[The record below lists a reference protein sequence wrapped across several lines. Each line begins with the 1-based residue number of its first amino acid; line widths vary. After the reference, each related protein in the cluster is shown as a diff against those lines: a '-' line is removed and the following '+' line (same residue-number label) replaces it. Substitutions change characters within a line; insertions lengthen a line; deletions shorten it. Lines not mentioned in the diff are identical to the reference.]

1 MKKYLTFA
9 SIAFIASL
17 LVSCGGNGY
26 PKLEKKAAKK
36 ECSCYKATAEYSI
49 KMQNYIQKNGHLAG
63 EPEYQAVV
71 DRMTTK
77 LGNLIQE
84 AEVVCLEGWTRKLD
98 ESFDPDIKN
107 AAMKSIC
114 PEIYYHINGE
124 SEFSHSAPEIREDEE
139 GSSSSSSS
147 FDRSNSN
154 GDEDISWDRTRTEER
169 SAAKSPNR
177 GAEKGDDRSETKMAM
192 PKAEEPRA
200 ADYGWRDEASTA
212 EAPADN
218 YGWADED
225 ASDYGGWDAPAKDDS
240 SDDYE
245 YDWK

>member
-49 KMQNYIQKNGHLAG
+49 KMQNYIQKNSHLAG

-71 DRMTTK
+71 DRMTTE
-77 LGNLIQE
+77 LGNLSQE

-147 FDRSNSN
+147 FGSPKTNE
-154 GDEDISWDRTRTEER
+154 DETTSWDRSGTEER
-169 SAAKSPNR
+169 SATKSPER
-177 GAEKGDDRSETKMAM
+177 DTRSERKIAM
-192 PKAEEPRA
+192 PKAEDPRA
-200 ADYGWRDEASTA
+200 ADYGWGDDASTA
-212 EAPADN
+212 EAPADD

-225 ASDYGGWDAPAKDDS
+225 ASDY
-240 SDDYE
+240 E

>member
-36 ECSCYKATAEYSI
+36 ECSCYKATAEYTI
-49 KMQNYIQKNGHLAG
+49 KMQNYIQKNSHLTG

-71 DRMTTK
+71 DRMTTE
-77 LGNLIQE
+77 LGNLEQE
-84 AEVVCLEGWTRKLD
+84 AQVVCLEGWTRKLD
-98 ESFDPDIKN
+98 ESFDPGIKN

-124 SEFSHSAPEIREDEE
+124 SEFSHSAPEISEDEE
-139 GSSSSSSS
+139 GSSSS
-147 FDRSNSN
+147 FDRPNSN
-154 GDEDISWDRTRTEER
+154 KGEETSWDRSRTGASDE
-169 SAAKSPNR
+169 AATTKVER
-177 GAEKGDDRSETKMAM
+177 GAEKGYSRSETKMDM
-192 PKAEEPRA
+192 PKAREPQA
-200 ADYGWRDEASTA
+200 ADYGWKEEAAAEST
-212 EAPADN
+212 ES
-218 YGWADED
+218 GWGAED
-225 ASDYGGWDAPAKDDS
+225 ASDYGGWDAPAEGDS
-240 SDDYE
+240 WDDYE